1 MESKVKELRYAI
13 VQSIPVMLGYLFL
26 GFAFGL
32 MLNDAG
38 YGFWWAFFISLFV
51 YAGSMQFVLVTLLTA
66 GASLWYTLIM
76 TLFVNG
82 RHIFYGLSFVE
93 NFKKT
98 GITYPYMIFSLTD
111 ETFSLLCDLK
121 VPEGMREERV
131 SFYISLLDH
140 CYWILGSCVGALAGS
155 VLPIDTTGIDF
166 SMTALFTVIVVNQWM
181 DTKEHKP
188 AVIGGVVGV
197 LCLLVLGADT
207 FLLPALTI
215 AAIMV
220 ILVNYCVK
228 GINLFTGSHGF
239 PELLSI
245 AVVALLH
252 IWKKNTLLSIAVGTI
267 LYMIL
272 VQVVF

>member
-1 MESKVKELRYAI
+1 MSDKSWYVKII
-13 VQSIPVMLGYLFL
+13 VQSVPVMLGYLFL

-51 YAGSMQFVLVTLLTA
+51 YAGSMQFVLVTLLTD
-66 GASLWYTLIM
+66 GASLWYTLII

-82 RHIFYGLSFVE
+82 RHMFYGLSFVE
-93 NFKKT
+93 KFKKM
-98 GITYPYMIFSLTD
+98 GVTYPYMIFSLTD

-140 CYWILGSCVGALAGS
+140 CYWLLGSCVGAVAGS
-155 VLPIDTTGIDF
+155 VLPINTTGIDF

-188 AVIGGVVGV
+188 AIIGV
-197 LCLLVLGADT
+197 
-207 FLLPALTI
+207 
-215 AAIMV
+215 
-220 ILVNYCVK
+220 
-228 GINLFTGSHGF
+228 
-239 PELLSI
+239 I
-245 AVVALLH
+245 AVVA
-252 IWKKNTLLSIAVGTI
+252 IVTLFIRVIPFVLFGGKREVPATVTYLGKYSRRRSW
-267 LYMIL
+267 
-272 VQVVF
+272 

>member
-1 MESKVKELRYAI
+1 MKLRKRLDLPMENKIKELRYAI
-13 VQSIPVMLGYLFL
+13 VQSVPVMLGYLFL

-66 GASLWYTLIM
+66 GASLWY
-76 TLFVNG
+76 
-82 RHIFYGLSFVE
+82 GLSFVE
-93 NFKKT
+93 KFKKM
-98 GITYPYMIFSLTD
+98 GVTYPYMIFSLTD
-111 ETFSLLCDLK
+111 ETFSLLCNLK

-140 CYWILGSCVGALAGS
+140 CYWLLGSCVGAVAGS
-155 VLPIDTTGIDF
+155 VLPINTTGIDF

-188 AVIGGVVGV
+188 AIIGGAVGV
-197 LCLLVLGADT
+197 LCLILLGADA

-215 AAIMV
+215 TAI
-220 ILVNYCVK
+220 ILLGVK
-228 GINLFTGSHGF
+228 
-239 PELLSI
+239 
-245 AVVALLH
+245 
-252 IWKKNTLLSIAVGTI
+252 KKCYIPSES
-267 LYMIL
+267 
-272 VQVVF
+272 

>member
-51 YAGSMQFVLVTLLTA
+51 YAGSMQFVLVTLLTV

-93 NFKKT
+93 NFKKM

-140 CYWILGSCVGALAGS
+140 CYWILGSCVGAL
-155 VLPIDTTGIDF
+155 
-166 SMTALFTVIVVNQWM
+166 
-181 DTKEHKP
+181 
-188 AVIGGVVGV
+188 VGV

-215 AAIMV
+215 AAI
-220 ILVNYCVK
+220 ILLGVK
-228 GINLFTGSHGF
+228 
-239 PELLSI
+239 
-245 AVVALLH
+245 
-252 IWKKNTLLSIAVGTI
+252 KKCYIPS
-267 LYMIL
+267 
-272 VQVVF
+272 QS

>member
-1 MESKVKELRYAI
+1 MENRIKELRYAI
-13 VQSIPVMLGYLFL
+13 VQSVPVMLGYLFL

-51 YAGSMQFVLVTLLTA
+51 YAGSMQFVLVTLFTA

-82 RHIFYGLSFVE
+82 RHMFYGLSFVE
-93 NFKKT
+93 KFKKM
-98 GITYPYMIFSLTD
+98 GVTYPYMIFSLTD

-140 CYWILGSCVGALAGS
+140 CYWLLGSCVGAVAGR
-155 VLPIDTTGIDF
+155 VLPINTMGIDF

-188 AVIGGVVGV
+188 AIIGGAVGV
-197 LCLLVLGADT
+197 LCLILLGADA

-215 AAIMV
+215 TAI
-220 ILVNYCVK
+220 ILLGVK
-228 GINLFTGSHGF
+228 
-239 PELLSI
+239 
-245 AVVALLH
+245 
-252 IWKKNTLLSIAVGTI
+252 KKCYIPSES
-267 LYMIL
+267 
-272 VQVVF
+272 